1 MLNGQPITIRANV
14 DQQNGITVTDAL
26 LTLRKTLGMDM
37 GITNWQDSGTT
48 GDVNNDGSVNQ
59 TDVDLI
65 LRHSLGLSDGAG
77 WVE

>member
-1 MLNGQPITIRANV
+1 
-14 DQQNGITVTDAL
+14 
-26 LTLRKTLGMDM
+26 MDL

-48 GDVNNDGSVNQ
+48 GDANNDGSVNQ

-65 LRHSLGLSDGAG
+65 LRHFLGLSDGAG